1 MKNKKTL
8 VIGILCALVAIM
20 AVGYAAFSTV
30 LTITGTA
37 NIASE
42 WKVVFT
48 NITQVSKTSG
58 VSIKST
64 PVASGTTATFNVGLT
79 SPGDK
84 IVYKIT
90 LANQGT
96 IDAVIRNIQASATD
110 SPAII
115 FTVEGVNIG
124 DELKNKTSKDF
135 TVTIEYD
142 PHVTSQPDKLQKT
155 LSVSIITEQKINQSI
170 DSSTPN
176 VNQPTYLRSEILN
189 ILFPIA
195 ASSPVTLELVP
206 L

>member
-1 MKNKKTL
+1 MRNTKSKIMIIMSA
-8 VIGILCALVAIM
+8 VLCIM

-58 VSIKST
+58 VNIKSS

-96 IDAVIRNIQASATD
+96 IDAVIKNIQASETN

-115 FTVEGVNIG
+115 FTVDGVNIG
-124 DELKNKTSKDF
+124 DE
-135 TVTIEYD
+135 
-142 PHVTSQPDKLQKT
+142 
-155 LSVSIITEQKINQSI
+155 
-170 DSSTPN
+170 
-176 VNQPTYLRSEILN
+176 
-189 ILFPIA
+189 
-195 ASSPVTLELVP
+195 
-206 L
+206 